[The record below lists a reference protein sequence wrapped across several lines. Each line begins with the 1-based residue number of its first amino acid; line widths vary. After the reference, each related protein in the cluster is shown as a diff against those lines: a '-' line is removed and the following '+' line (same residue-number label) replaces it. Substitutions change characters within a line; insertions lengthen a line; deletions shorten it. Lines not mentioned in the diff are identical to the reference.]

1 MGQQKEALVS
11 APKLT
16 VLLVC
21 KDPVRRERIR
31 ARLRSEGHGVVTI
44 DLNLTSK
51 MELDRIACGTDVA
64 IFDLTERDRRVWDG
78 LRRTTRLRRFDGF
91 PVLVICSSQAD
102 HGARFE
108 RDVEKLGGR
117 WVYDEAV

>member
-1 MGQQKEALVS
+1 VS
-11 APKLT
+11 TPKLT

-21 KDPVRRERIR
+21 KDSVRRERIH
-31 ARLRSEGHGVVTI
+31 ARLRSEGYDVVAV
-44 DLNLTSK
+44 DLNLDSRIA
-51 MELDRIACGTDVA
+51 LDRKACRTDVA
-64 IFDLTERDRRVWDG
+64 IFELTERDRRVWDG

-91 PVLVICSSQAD
+91 PVLVICSSQVD

>member
-1 MGQQKEALVS
+1 VS
-11 APKLT
+11 PSKLT

-21 KDPVRRERIR
+21 KDPVRRDRIR
-31 ARLRSEGHGVVTI
+31 ARLRSEGHGIVTI

-64 IFDLTERDRRVWDG
+64 IFDLTDRDRRVWDG